1 MSGRIEN
8 SRVEAVAI
16 LLQDFLLFPSKQ
28 SLNGNDFFV
37 LFSLSR
43 NGDTGDIGTLEV
55 LMSNYA
61 SLTLISAFD
70 LLLD

>member
-8 SRVEAVAI
+8 SRVGAVAI

-37 LFSLSR
+37 LFSLFR